1 MGDLGESGVPDV
13 SGEPTGH
20 RSRREADPIA
30 ADVALVDVVRA
41 DRTRILAGLI
51 KRFGSIDLAE
61 DALQEALVEAARR
74 WPLDG
79 VPPNPPGWLVV
90 TAGRRALD
98 QLRREAKRAG
108 KEANA
113 MHSSGGDGE
122 SWPEDPEIA
131 DERLRLI
138 FTCCHP
144 ALSLTARVGLTLRLV
159 AGLTTAEIAEAF
171 LAEEATMA
179 QRIVRAKRKIAG
191 AGIAYR
197 VPEPHELP
205 ARLPAVL
212 AVIYLVFNEGYT
224 ASSGDSLVRRDLCD
238 EAIRLGRLLVEL
250 MPDEPEALGLLGLLL
265 LQQSRHASRSAPNGE
280 LVTLELQDRSQWDG
294 VLVGEGSELVERALR
309 RGSPGP
315 YQLQAAIA
323 AVHAEAT
330 SASATD
336 WVQIVG
342 LYTTLA
348 RVAPSPVVALNRAVA
363 VGMAEGPEAGLVL
376 LDDLPLDGYHY
387 WPAAR
392 AELLVRAGRAAE
404 ATAAYDQA
412 LSWCDNDVERRF
424 LTRRR
429 ELARTSAG
437 AQMGGEVLDRAE

>member
-1 MGDLGESGVPDV
+1 VSSTAGRGAGDAL
-13 SGEPTGH
+13 
-20 RSRREADPIA
+20 A
-30 ADVALVDVVRA
+30 AVVRA

-51 KRFGSIDLAE
+51 RRFGSIDLAE

-74 WPLDG
+74 WPIDG
-79 VPPNPPGWLVV
+79 VPPNPQGWLVV

-98 QLRREAKRAG
+98 ELRREAKRAG
-108 KEANA
+108 KEATA
-113 MHSSGGDGE
+113 MGTPVDGTDDAD
-122 SWPEDPEIA
+122 SWPDDPEIA

-144 ALSLTARVGLTLRLV
+144 ALSLPARVGLTLRLV

-179 QRIVRAKRKIAG
+179 QRIVRAKRKIAA

-197 VPEPHELP
+197 VPEPHELG

-212 AVIYLVFNEGYT
+212 TVIYLVFNEGYT
-224 ASSGDSLVRRDLCD
+224 ASAGDSLVRRDLCD

-265 LQQSRHASRSAPNGE
+265 LQQSRHASRSTPDGE
-280 LVTLELQDRSQWDG
+280 LITLELQDRSQWDG
-294 VLVGEGSELVERALR
+294 ALVAEGCALVERALR

-323 AVHAEAT
+323 ALHAEAA
-330 SASATD
+330 SASETD

-342 LYTTLA
+342 LYAMLA

-363 VGMAEGPEAGLVL
+363 VGMADGPDAGLAL

-387 WPAAR
+387 WPSAR

-404 ATAAYDQA
+404 AIAAYDEA
-412 LSWCDNDVERRF
+412 LGWCDNDVERRF

-429 ELARTSAG
+429 QLAQASAG
-437 AQMGGEVLDRAE
+437 AHANGEVLDRAE